1 MRINKDIMT
10 FIALIEDII
19 NEARIKENNKAL
31 SSLTLYGNK
40 LKD

>member
-1 MRINKDIMT
+1 MT
-10 FIALIEDII
+10 LTFLIEDII
-19 NEARIKENNKAL
+19 NKIRIKKNNKVL